1 MLLLPQIGVMGCAP
15 VLDWRE
21 VRPAGSGVSLLFPC
35 KPDSQSRLVRL
46 AGTQVRLV
54 LLACAAGGSTWGL
67 AHADVVDP
75 ASVGVALAELRAA
88 ATANLSASS
97 MLELPLKVDGATPN
111 PSSSRVQLAGRLPD
125 GRAVNSQVAV
135 FAKGTR
141 IFQATLIGEGWPA
154 DAPDTFFSSLRL
166 SP

>member
-1 MLLLPQIGVMGCAP
+1 MLLLMQIGVMGCAP

-46 AGTQVRLV
+46 AGMQVRLV

-75 ASVGVALAELRAA
+75 ASVGLHWQNCALLRRPICRRRPC
-88 ATANLSASS
+88 SS
-97 MLELPLKVDGATPN
+97 C
-111 PSSSRVQLAGRLPD
+111 R
-125 GRAVNSQVAV
+125 
-135 FAKGTR
+135 
-141 IFQATLIGEGWPA
+141 
-154 DAPDTFFSSLRL
+154 
-166 SP
+166 